1 MENDVINIEK
11 AKEIL
16 DGGVEKA
23 NEILKNNEQINK
35 LMEEV
40 QAKVDKIP
48 LLRDAIKDLPVMAS
62 MVKSYVTK
70 EYTNVSPKVI
80 ATIVSA
86 FIYLV
91 KKKDSKDLYAK
102 LCSFYFTPIEERKAM
117 GLNGRRKMEK
127 EFDRKIVIKAYLER
141 LGSIF
146 QNN

>member
-1 MENDVINIEK
+1 
-11 AKEIL
+11 
-16 DGGVEKA
+16 
-23 NEILKNNEQINK
+23 
-35 LMEEV
+35 MEEV

-91 KKKDSKDLYAK
+91 KKKDFISDSIPLLGQLDDIAVIALALK
-102 LCSFYFTPIEERKAM
+102 FIEPE
-117 GLNGRRKMEK
+117 LK
-127 EFDRKIVIKAYLER
+127 EFLNWKNTAAAKTEKTEA
-141 LGSIF
+141 
-146 QNN
+146 

>member
-23 NEILKNNEQINK
+23 NEILKNNEQINQ
-35 LMEEV
+35 LMDEV
-40 QAKVDKIP
+40 QAKIDKIP

-70 EYTNVSPKVI
+70 EYANVSPKVI

-91 KKKDSKDLYAK
+91 KKKDFISDSIPLLGQLDDIAVIALALK
-102 LCSFYFTPIEERKAM
+102 FIEPE
-117 GLNGRRKMEK
+117 LK
-127 EFDRKIVIKAYLER
+127 EFLNWKNTAAAKTEKTEA
-141 LGSIF
+141 
-146 QNN
+146 

>member
-1 MENDVINIEK
+1 MENDVINIER

-91 KKKDSKDLYAK
+91 KKKDFISDSIPLLGQLDDIAVIALALK
-102 LCSFYFTPIEERKAM
+102 FIEQE
-117 GLNGRRKMEK
+117 LK
-127 EFDRKIVIKAYLER
+127 EFLNWKNTAAAKTEKTEA
-141 LGSIF
+141 
-146 QNN
+146 